1 MGNTTVFKPAKYGA
15 ILITPLLEAFAQA
28 FPPGVVN
35 ILFGRGR
42 EVATPIMKTGRVEVL
57 ALIGN
62 SKSANALQSHH
73 PKKNRLRLVLG
84 LEAKNPAI
92 VLPDCD
98 MDLAVEECVL
108 GSLSYNGQ
116 RCTALK
122 MLFVHED
129 IIEEFNARYVS
140 KVENLKF
147 GLPWEDGV
155 KLTPLPEP
163 GKPQYIKDLVE
174 DAISKGA
181 EVINPKGGET
191 YGSFVFPAV
200 LYPVSED
207 MDLYHEEQFGPVV
220 PIIPFREIAEPIESI
235 VKSNYGQ
242 QVSLF
247 SKNPDTLAP
256 LIDSLVNQV
265 CRVNINSQCQRGPDV
280 YPFVGRKDSAVS
292 TLSVRAALR
301 SFSIRTLV
309 ACKKNELNVEILND
323 ILDENKSN
331 FVNTG
336 YIL

>member
-1 MGNTTVFKPAKYGA
+1 
-15 ILITPLLEAFAQA
+15 
-28 FPPGVVN
+28 
-35 ILFGRGR
+35 
-42 EVATPIMKTGRVEVL
+42 
-57 ALIGN
+57 
-62 SKSANALQSHH
+62 
-73 PKKNRLRLVLG
+73 
-84 LEAKNPAI
+84 
-92 VLPDCD
+92 
-98 MDLAVEECVL
+98 
-108 GSLSYNGQ
+108 
-116 RCTALK
+116 

-163 GKPQYIKDLVE
+163 GKPQYIKDLVD
-174 DAISKGA
+174 DAVSKGA
-181 EVINPKGGET
+181 EVINPRGGET
-191 YGSFVFPAV
+191 HGSFVFPAV
-200 LYPVSED
+200 LYPVSEE

-220 PIIPFREIAEPIESI
+220 PIIPFKEISEPIDSI
-235 VKSNYGQ
+235 VQSNYGQ

-331 FVNTG
+331 FVNTN